1 MQPLRIKLSNGGTV
15 TGLQSIPPA
24 SASHLRYRPLVVA
37 LHGGCYD
44 SQYFQGI
51 APYSA
56 QIPSVAL
63 GVPFVAIDRPSYGG
77 TSSILPVPEGT
88 DFYQETGRWL
98 HRYILPQ
105 IWSDL
110 GAPSNCNCIILL
122 SHSLGVPG
130 AIVGAT
136 LHAQDDAPRYP
147 LGGLIAS
154 GMGNTQL
161 PAMRASSPSFVT
173 IDADHVQFP
182 GEYKDA
188 VMFRPGTAAAEVLGL
203 CERLNAISPLPDL
216 VDFPTIWLPV
226 WKETWASHVVVP
238 VMFALVEDDPFFIAD
253 QPELDTCVRAFKRSA
268 RVDGSLVRGAPHCME
283 LSYWSQGWYARC
295 FGFAMECAASIASH
309 QQNTT
314 V

>member
-130 AIVGAT
+130 AIVAAT

-253 QPELDTCVRAFKRSA
+253 QSELDTCVRAFKRSA